1 MISDYWDKKAKQLK
15 RDPAA
20 TMGDVCLREL
30 EIEAILKHIKKSDN
44 VLDAGCGN
52 GYTTAIAAKKA
63 KSILGIDFSQEMIN
77 QSNQIKSSLKKKLK
91 NIDFCQMDI
100 LNLQFKKNSFDV
112 AISERCL
119 INVQSWQNQKKALL
133 QLKKVLKPKGRL
145 LMIEGTKQGL
155 AGLNKAR
162 KDVGLHEIKKH
173 WHNVLFDRKVFDK
186 FIKQHYKVVDI
197 QSFGSYY
204 FISRIVHPLLVAP
217 KQAQFKAKINQI
229 AQKVALAMPAFDD
242 ISINNLYVL
251 QPKK

>member
-1 MISDYWDKKAKQLK
+1 MQMISDYWDKKAKQLK

-20 TMGDVCLREL
+20 TMGDVYLREL

-155 AGLNKAR
+155 AGLNKTR
-162 KDVGLHEIKKH
+162 KDVGLHEIKKT
-173 WHNVLFDRKVFDK
+173 
-186 FIKQHYKVVDI
+186 
-197 QSFGSYY
+197 
-204 FISRIVHPLLVAP
+204 
-217 KQAQFKAKINQI
+217 
-229 AQKVALAMPAFDD
+229 LA
-242 ISINNLYVL
+242 
-251 QPKK
+251 